1 MSITPEPLE
10 SSMRAYIF
18 VNVQAGKVKQV
29 VKAFAKIPQVKMVD
43 ACWGRPD
50 IIAHVEVGDQK
61 DLETLVLSMMQKLP
75 AVVST
80 DTHIVIMD

>member
-1 MSITPEPLE
+1 
-10 SSMRAYIF
+10 MRAYIF